1 MKINALIGLMAV
13 ILTGCTA
20 PVKQPLPQ
28 PSQNSFSSVTLTQN
42 IQSVSPDI
50 YQPMPE
56 IVRYGRYLL
65 VSTDPTEAQRDP
77 LSQLI
82 DIHISASQK
91 PTVADAMRYVLRQS
105 GYSLC
110 TPEKTNAILYR
121 QPLPSVH
128 AQLGPVRLRTA
139 LQVMAGP
146 AWQLEV
152 DEVLRV
158 VCHHL
163 RQGYQHPA
171 PAKQAQQ
178 EGER

>member
-1 MKINALIGLMAV
+1 MKITVVIGLMAV
-13 ILTGCTA
+13 ILTGCTT

-28 PSQNSFSSVTLTQN
+28 PSQNSFSSITLTRNVQP
-42 IQSVSPDI
+42 VSPDI
-50 YQPMPE
+50 YAQHPE
-56 IVRYGRYLL
+56 VVRYGRYLL

-82 DIHISASQK
+82 HIQFPVSQD
-91 PTVADAMRYVLRQS
+91 PDAMRYALRQS

-110 TPEKTNAILYR
+110 TPGKTNAILYR

-128 AQLGPVRLRTA
+128 HQLGAVRLRTA
-139 LQVMAGP
+139 LQIMAGP

-152 DEVLRV
+152 DEVQRM

-163 RQGYQHPA
+163 RQGYQLPI
-171 PAKQAQQ
+171 PAKPSQQ
-178 EGER
+178 EGVS